1 MSRNLIRR
9 GIALVGVASV
19 ALLTVGSISAT
30 VSSAA
35 TATVSEG
42 KYRFT
47 RSSNVDTV
55 YLGDKITYTT
65 ALTKSGIDGYI
76 NTFVDVH
83 PACLTY
89 ETGSAKLT
97 RGSTSSITPSSVT
110 GTSVTVTNAGWLV
123 NGNNPWTF
131 SVTYLVTDSCA
142 FGALGGGVTARGTVM
157 GSSGFGV
164 SEDHS
169 TMGPSVTVAKR
180 DTTTTLSVP
189 ATATVGS
196 SVDLTAT
203 VGPNNV
209 PGAVQF
215 KDNSSNIGS
224 PVTVSGGVATLAH
237 SFGSVGSRS
246 VTAVFTP
253 SAVAYASSTSAAAN
267 VAVSNPIPVDVQ
279 TTTSLSV
286 PATAIAGT
294 AVDLT
299 ATVAPSNAVGSVQFK
314 SNGAAIGSPV
324 TVSAGVATLSHVFDI
339 AGAQSVTADFIAGA
353 GFVSSSA
360 SAQTVT
366 VSDPAPVDVETTT
379 SLSVPPT
386 AVTGAAVDL
395 SATVAPNNA
404 VGTVQFKSN
413 GAAIGSPVTVSAGVA
428 TLSHAFD
435 VAGAQSVTA
444 DFIAG
449 AGFVSS
455 SAPAQTVTVSD
466 PAPVDVETTT
476 SLSVPPT
483 AVTGAAVDLSATV
496 AP

>member
-1 MSRNLIRR
+1 MSRNLFRR

-65 ALTKSGIDGYI
+65 AITKSGIDGYI

-123 NGNNPWTF
+123 NGNNPWTL

-180 DTTTTLSVP
+180 DTTTALSVP

-215 KDNSSNIGS
+215 KDNGSNIGS

-237 SFGSVGSRS
+237 SFGSAGSRS

-253 SAVAYASSTSAAAN
+253 SAVAYAGSTSVAAN
-267 VAVSNPIPVDVQ
+267 VTVSNPVPVDVV

-286 PATAIAGT
+286 PATAVTGS

-299 ATVAPSNAVGSVQFK
+299 ATVAPNTAVGSVQFK
-314 SNGAAIGSPV
+314 SNGVAIGSPV
-324 TVSAGVATLSHVFDI
+324 TVSGGTATLQHAFGV
-339 AGAQSVTADFIAGA
+339 AGAQSVTAYFTAGA

-379 SLSVPPT
+379 SLSVPAT

-395 SATVAPNNA
+395 TATVAPSNA
-404 VGTVQFKSN
+404 VGSVQFKSN
-413 GAAIGSPVTVSAGVA
+413 GTAIGSPVAVSSGVA

-435 VAGAQSVTA
+435 VAGVQSVTA
-444 DFIAG
+444 DFTAG

-455 SAPAQTVTVSD
+455 SASAQTVTVSD

-476 SLSVPPT
+476 SLSVPAT
-483 AVTGAAVDLSATV
+483 AITGAA
-496 AP
+496 